1 MAGNDSTHFKRLAEE
16 AKVSYIAI
24 KGYPRNMNTHTVIVE
39 WKYVSIMLASKV
51 GPCTT
56 DSFYIIILS
65 LSFPLHPFLSSSPPA
80 WRLCYPS
87 LTPHTWSSTR
97 PPPHGEDVKCY
108 QLYFHVEKT
117 KKKKSLITEL
127 RQCRV
132 QTSRAPWSCWFREI
146 MWGEVKCVKSVSS
159 NRHISPLPQ
168 ATYAHTHT
176 PESTQSDREQVFCLL
191 LHQ

>member
-1 MAGNDSTHFKRLAEE
+1 MKVCVNNVSFKSWTMYNWFILYYN
-16 AKVSYIAI
+16 S
-24 KGYPRNMNTHTVIVE
+24 
-39 WKYVSIMLASKV
+39 
-51 GPCTT
+51 
-56 DSFYIIILS
+56 LS
-65 LSFPLHPFLSSSPPA
+65 LLSTSSFPLFITSCMKALLPLPNTPYMVIYQATSPRWGRKVLPIIFS
-80 WRLCYPS
+80 R
-87 LTPHTWSSTR
+87 R
-97 PPPHGEDVKCY
+97 
-108 QLYFHVEKT
+108 
-117 KKKKSLITEL
+117 KKQQKKSSLITEL